1 MKRVL
6 KPSGRAYL
14 SAAKGPW
21 SYMSRAKWEEILEG
35 FRVEE
40 RGEGSSWLVDRWAV
54 VSIK

>member
-1 MKRVL
+1 
-6 KPSGRAYL
+6 
-14 SAAKGPW
+14 
-21 SYMSRAKWEEILEG
+21 MSRAKWEEILEG